1 MAPGRPVSYICMPW
15 VRLSPTKLTCENQ
28 LFSTGAVRGSA
39 AMRKSSAVV
48 VPVDSVCTV
57 SGRVGAYCSVFQV
70 LSSVISRRM
79 VSCRVWA
86 GSRCRRFHITPTAP
100 SSRYSRSCPCARR
113 SMKRKTAK
121 PAAMQYRMSSADVR
135 RGSRRRKA
143 RSRSY
148 SSAAAMPSRIA

>member
-15 VRLSPTKLTCENQ
+15 VRLSPTKLTWENQ

-57 SGRVGAYCSVFQV
+57 SGRVDAYCSVFQV
-70 LSSVISRRM
+70 LSSVISCRM

-86 GSRCRRFHITPTAP
+86 GSRCRRFHITLTAP
-100 SSRYSRSCPCARR
+100 SSTSRNSSPAAIKRRRHRRCSTRRRYS
-113 SMKRKTAK
+113 
-121 PAAMQYRMSSADVR
+121 
-135 RGSRRRKA
+135 
-143 RSRSY
+143 
-148 SSAAAMPSRIA
+148 